1 MWIIIILFIS
11 VIVFWGI
18 AKLCGNVNDS
28 IMEQRREQIDDIQD
42 KYFND
47 LKNACV
53 QKGLTIPA
61 KSILNKSE
69 IRVAYNGSKN
79 YAPGYQWDDGKNI
92 VFCNDSLNQYG
103 RSFSEN
109 MLIIPFEDIVFYTKD
124 GNISYTNEI
133 VNSGKNISL
142 SGAIIGGLIA
152 GDAGAIIG
160 ANKDANKIENI
171 TVEHDDVHTFV
182 YYKVENEN
190 VKLADF
196 KGKDF
201 YSYILHLL
209 PQKEY
214 NYVNNHLSK
223 HNESEQV
230 SVKDA
235 LKKLKDLYE
244 NDLID
249 EAEYKIKKE
258 QLLNQL

>member
-1 MWIIIILFIS
+1 MWIMIILFIFM
-11 VIVFWGI
+11 IVCLGI
-18 AKLCGNVNDS
+18 AKFCGNVNDS
-28 IMEQRREQIDDIQD
+28 IMEQRKEQIDNIQD

-47 LKNACV
+47 LKNACI
-53 QKGLTIPA
+53 QNGIIIPD
-61 KSILNKSE
+61 KSILDKSE

-92 VFCNDSLNQYG
+92 VFCNDALNQYG
-103 RSFSEN
+103 RSLFEN
-109 MLIIPFEDIVFYTKD
+109 MLIIPFEDIIFYTKD
-124 GNISYTNEI
+124 GNITYINKI
-133 VNSGKNISL
+133 VNAGKNISL
-142 SGAIIGGLIA
+142 SGAFIGGLIA

-171 TVEHDDVHTFV
+171 IVEHDDVHTFV
-182 YYKVENEN
+182 YYKVENES

-201 YSYILHLL
+201 YSYILHIL

-214 NYVNNHLSK
+214 NYVNNQLSK
-223 HNESEQV
+223 HNESERT
-230 SVKDA
+230 SINDT

-249 EAEYKIKKE
+249 ETEYKSKKE
-258 QLLNQL
+258 QLLKQL